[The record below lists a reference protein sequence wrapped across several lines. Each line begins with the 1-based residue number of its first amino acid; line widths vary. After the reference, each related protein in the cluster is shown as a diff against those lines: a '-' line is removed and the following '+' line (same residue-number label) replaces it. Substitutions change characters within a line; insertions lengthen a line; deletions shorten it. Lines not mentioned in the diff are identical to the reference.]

1 MHPGQKIPAA
11 VIGVGYLGKFH
22 AEKYAAS
29 EKADLVAVVDEDSA
43 RAAEIGSSVGTVG
56 VTDYRELF
64 GRVQCV
70 SIAVPTR
77 LHHQVAKDFIT
88 AGIDV
93 LVEKPLA
100 ATLNEAKELV
110 ELAESQNCILQVGH
124 LERFNPAIRR
134 LEGVIKEPKF
144 VECHRLAPF
153 VERGT
158 DVDVVLDLMIHD
170 IDVIASLV
178 RSPVIR
184 AEAVG
189 VPVLTET
196 PDIANAR
203 LSFANGCIA
212 NVTASRVSVKRERKV
227 RFFQS
232 DAYISIDYD
241 QRRAQIIYKPAPGAG
256 WLDVRSENIEFKEG
270 DALADEIDSFLDC
283 VRARTAPLVSGIDGL
298 NALEIASLIRDQ
310 LCSPRHRQVTYGP
323 WQGDHAGGGRSL
335 RRYARRQLGQSLVEA
350 GSESHILRR
359 RRRRTATYQLRGRIY
374 SGRADGNGAPRIGR
388 KYQKHHCRI
397 SSLTPDVAD
406 TPAEAPHSH

>member
-1 MHPGQKIPAA
+1 MHPSQKIPAA

-43 RAAEIGSSVGTVG
+43 RAAEIGAGVGAVG
-56 VTDYRELF
+56 LTDYRELF

-77 LHHQVAKDFIT
+77 VHHQVAKDFIT

-100 ATLNEAKELV
+100 ANLDEAKDLV
-110 ELAESQNCILQVGH
+110 TLAESRNCILQVGH

-170 IDVIASLV
+170 IDVISSLV
-178 RSPVIR
+178 RSPVER
-184 AEAVG
+184 MEAVG
-189 VPVLTET
+189 VPVLTDK

-203 LSFANGCIA
+203 IKFANGCIA
-212 NVTASRVSVKRERKV
+212 NVTSSRVSIKRERKI
-227 RFFQS
+227 RIFQP

-241 QRRAQIIYKPAPGAG
+241 QRRAQIYHKPAPGAG
-256 WLDVRSENIEFKEG
+256 DRKST
-270 DALADEIDSFLDC
+270 
-283 VRARTAPLVSGIDGL
+283 RL
-298 NALEIASLIRDQ
+298 NSSHSQIS
-310 LCSPRHRQVTYGP
+310 
-323 WQGDHAGGGRSL
+323 
-335 RRYARRQLGQSLVEA
+335 YAVFCLKKKKKIKNKQ
-350 GSESHILRR
+350 
-359 RRRRTATYQLRGRIY
+359 
-374 SGRADGNGAPRIGR
+374 
-388 KYQKHHCRI
+388 
-397 SSLTPDVAD
+397 
-406 TPAEAPHSH
+406 

>member
-1 MHPGQKIPAA
+1 MPPSEKIPAA
-11 VIGVGYLGKFH
+11 VIGVGYLGRFH

-29 EKADLVAVVDEDSA
+29 EKADLVAVVDQDVA
-43 RAAEIGSSVGTVG
+43 RAAQIGGGVGAVG
-56 VTDYRELF
+56 LTDYRELF

-77 LHHQVAKDFIT
+77 VHHQVAKDFLT

-100 ATLNEAKELV
+100 ANLDEAKDLV
-110 ELAESQNCILQVGH
+110 RLAQSQNCILQVGH

-178 RSPVIR
+178 RSRVTR
-184 AEAVG
+184 VEAVG

-203 LSFANGCIA
+203 LIFANGCIA
-212 NVTASRVSVKRERKV
+212 NVTASRVSLKRERKV
-227 RFFQS
+227 RFFQP

-283 VRARTAPLVSGIDGL
+283 VRTRAAPLVSGNDGL
-298 NALEIASLIRDQ
+298 NALEIASLIRSQ
-310 LCSPRHRQVTYGP
+310 L
-323 WQGDHAGGGRSL
+323 
-335 RRYARRQLGQSLVEA
+335 
-350 GSESHILRR
+350 
-359 RRRRTATYQLRGRIY
+359 
-374 SGRADGNGAPRIGR
+374 
-388 KYQKHHCRI
+388 
-397 SSLTPDVAD
+397 
-406 TPAEAPHSH
+406 

>member
-1 MHPGQKIPAA
+1 MAEGGIPSA

-29 EKADLVAVVDEDSA
+29 SKANLVAVVDIDPA
-43 RAAEIGSSVGTVG
+43 RAAEIGAAVGTAAL
-56 VTDYRELF
+56 TDYRAIF
-64 GRVQCV
+64 GRVRCV

-77 LHHQVAKDFIT
+77 LHFQVARDFIE

-93 LVEKPLA
+93 LVEKPITADLA
-100 ATLNEAKELV
+100 EARELVRLAEAKNV
-110 ELAESQNCILQVGH
+110 ILQVGH

-178 RSPVIR
+178 RAPIQRVES
-184 AEAVG
+184 VG
-189 VPVLTET
+189 VPVLTEK

-203 LSFANGCIA
+203 INFANGCIA
-212 NVTASRVSVKRERKV
+212 NVTSSRVSLKRERKI
-227 RFFQS
+227 RFFQP

-241 QRRAQIIYKPAPGAG
+241 QRRAQIFYKPAPGAG
-256 WLDVRSENIEFKEG
+256 WLDIRTESVEIKEG

-283 VRARTAPLVSGIDGL
+283 VVKRSLPLVGGAEGL
-298 NALEIASLIRDQ
+298 RALEIASLISSQ
-310 LCSPRHRQVTYGP
+310 L
-323 WQGDHAGGGRSL
+323 
-335 RRYARRQLGQSLVEA
+335 
-350 GSESHILRR
+350 
-359 RRRRTATYQLRGRIY
+359 
-374 SGRADGNGAPRIGR
+374 
-388 KYQKHHCRI
+388 
-397 SSLTPDVAD
+397 
-406 TPAEAPHSH
+406 

>member
-1 MHPGQKIPAA
+1 MAENGIPSA

-29 EKADLVAVVDEDSA
+29 SKANLVAVADIDGA
-43 RAAEIGSSVGTVG
+43 RAAEIGAALGTVAI
-56 VTDYRELF
+56 TDYREIF
-64 GRVQCV
+64 GRVRCV

-77 LHHQVAKDFIT
+77 LHFQVARDFIE

-93 LVEKPLA
+93 LIEKPITADLA
-100 ATLNEAKELV
+100 EARQLVRLAEAKNV
-110 ELAESQNCILQVGH
+110 ILQVGH

-178 RSPVIR
+178 RAPIQRVES
-184 AEAVG
+184 VG
-189 VPVLTET
+189 VPVLTEK

-203 LSFANGCIA
+203 INFANGCIA
-212 NVTASRVSVKRERKV
+212 NVTSSRVSLKRERKI
-227 RFFQS
+227 RFFQP

-241 QRRAQIIYKPAPGAG
+241 QRRAQIFYKPAPGAG
-256 WLDVRSENIEFKEG
+256 WLDIRTESVEIKEG

-283 VRARTAPLVSGIDGL
+283 VASRSLPLVGGAEGL
-298 NALEIASLIRDQ
+298 RALEIASM
-310 LCSPRHRQVTYGP
+310 
-323 WQGDHAGGGRSL
+323 
-335 RRYARRQLGQSLVEA
+335 
-350 GSESHILRR
+350 
-359 RRRRTATYQLRGRIY
+359 
-374 SGRADGNGAPRIGR
+374 
-388 KYQKHHCRI
+388 I
-397 SSLTPDVAD
+397 SSQL
-406 TPAEAPHSH
+406 